1 MWKSPLR
8 CKMPGPTHFLCLP
21 LRSAELSSRLA
32 AFKVDVTRA
41 GDDDDGVAAIPEAAV
56 RPPGTLHLTL
66 GVMALQDESLVQ
78 RARDVLQSLRPGDLL
93 RRIRLAEK
101 KTAGEEGQASP
112 PPPPP
117 PQLGEDGKL
126 SLAFRGLQAM
136 RRPDQTSVLYVP
148 PVDDEGQTLRRLC
161 EELRSP
167 FREAGLMTVDD
178 DGRPLLLHAT
188 VVNTVYVRGKGKNKG
203 KGKGKGGRGRL
214 TFDGREVLA
223 RYEGFAWAESV
234 EVGEVA
240 ICRMG
245 AKKVGDEGDQAYEVE
260 AEVAF

>member
-1 MWKSPLR
+1 
-8 CKMPGPTHFLCLP
+8 MPGPTHFLCLP
-21 LRSAELSSRLA
+21 LRSAELSSSLA
-32 AFKVDVTRA
+32 AFKADVTRA
-41 GDDDDGVAAIPEAAV
+41 SDDDDGVAAIPEAAV

-66 GVMALQDESLVQ
+66 GVMALQDENLVQ
-78 RARDVLQSLRPGDLL
+78 RATDVLQSLRPGDLL

-101 KTAGEEGQASP
+101 KKTAGEEEGQAS
-112 PPPPP
+112 P

-148 PVDDEGQTLRRLC
+148 PADDEGQALRRLC

-188 VVNTVYVRGKGKNKG
+188 VVNTVYVRGKGKG

-223 RYEGFAWAESV
+223 RYEGFAWAEGV

-260 AEVAF
+260 SEVAF